1 MKLKF
6 NNKAS
11 IILLTSVLTIVS
23 CKKGFLDVDPDMRTY
38 IDSPEKLGQLL
49 STAYPR
55 NEYITFA
62 ETASDNVEDKGPGI
76 GANDALLTAYYNWQD
91 WPGSER
97 NSATAYWNSCY
108 AAIAAANQA
117 LEAIE
122 TRNMGPEALPYK
134 GEALVAR
141 AYAHHM
147 LAIFFATPYKKETP
161 NDAPGIP
168 YVTEPE
174 KVLLVKYD
182 RGTVQSVYEKI
193 EKDLVEG
200 INLID
205 DSKYQVPKYHF
216 TRAAAHA
223 FAARFYL
230 FKGEWQKVIEHAN
243 AVVTGGDFTSRLRP
257 WNTTFAQ
264 MGRDQYRIEYS
275 KPENPST
282 LLLTS
287 ANSTYQ
293 RMANTYHY
301 GMGLKGRQT
310 YAASN
315 NIIGKALSNYLT
327 TYTDGVSASTTKWL
341 EYFFYTTP
349 DTGYPYIQQIL
360 LSTDETL
367 MNRAEA
373 YTQLGLIEL
382 ELKDL
387 NTFYS
392 TRVNGYSPSTDLLTA
407 ERVMNYF
414 EKSDIKEAMIDAI
427 LAAKKA
433 EFMQEGLRWLDI
445 VRHDITVVKN
455 LYIGEDETIIKL
467 EPGDPRRLFQI
478 PEEAKLAG
486 IELNP
491 R

>member
-1 MKLKF
+1 
-6 NNKAS
+6 
-11 IILLTSVLTIVS
+11 
-23 CKKGFLDVDPDMRTY
+23 
-38 IDSPEKLGQLL
+38 
-49 STAYPR
+49 
-55 NEYITFA
+55 
-62 ETASDNVEDKGPGI
+62 
-76 GANDALLTAYYNWQD
+76 
-91 WPGSER
+91 
-97 NSATAYWNSCY
+97 
-108 AAIAAANQA
+108 
-117 LEAIE
+117 
-122 TRNMGPEALPYK
+122 
-134 GEALVAR
+134 
-141 AYAHHM
+141 
-147 LAIFFATPYKKETP
+147 
-161 NDAPGIP
+161 
-168 YVTEPE
+168 
-174 KVLLVKYD
+174 
-182 RGTVQSVYEKI
+182 
-193 EKDLVEG
+193 
-200 INLID
+200 
-205 DSKYQVPKYHF
+205 
-216 TRAAAHA
+216 
-223 FAARFYL
+223 
-230 FKGEWQKVIEHAN
+230 
-243 AVVTGGDFTSRLRP
+243 
-257 WNTTFAQ
+257 
-264 MGRDQYRIEYS
+264 
-275 KPENPST
+275 
-282 LLLTS
+282 
-287 ANSTYQ
+287 
-293 RMANTYHY
+293 
-301 GMGLKGRQT
+301 MGLKRRQT

-382 ELKDL
+382 ALKDL